1 MFYADVEIRDVTSIF
16 TRSKMMKL
24 NLLHTF
30 KIIFVPQLFLK
41 IQKNKTTTTPTS
53 SKLKLF
59 TCEGSK
65 TTEASATGVQHTRK
79 VCSSE

>member
-1 MFYADVEIRDVTSIF
+1 MFYADVEIRGVTSIF

-41 IQKNKTTTTPTS
+41 IKKNPNNNSNFIQT
-53 SKLKLF
+53 
-59 TCEGSK
+59 
-65 TTEASATGVQHTRK
+65 K
-79 VCSSE
+79 VIHL